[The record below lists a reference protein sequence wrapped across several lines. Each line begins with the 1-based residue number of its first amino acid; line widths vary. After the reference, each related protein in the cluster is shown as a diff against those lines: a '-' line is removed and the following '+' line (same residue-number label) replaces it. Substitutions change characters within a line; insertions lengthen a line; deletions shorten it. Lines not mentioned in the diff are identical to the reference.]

1 MNISLTKFNFQSLQP
16 KFRIW
21 FFYLTILDFIILS
34 IYLMLFQINKSVYF
48 GSDSINTINT
58 LSPKYLD
65 ITNCLCIITIKR
77 NDQIY
82 INENYL
88 NLDQFKNYVKGLKK
102 KKKSFVVILCDHNAN
117 LNSLFHVM
125 DTLNNFNIPDII
137 SNEH

>member
-1 MNISLTKFNFQSLQP
+1 
-16 KFRIW
+16 
-21 FFYLTILDFIILS
+21 
-34 IYLMLFQINKSVYF
+34 MLFHINKSIYF
-48 GSDSINTINT
+48 GSDFINTINT

-88 NLDQFKNYVKGLKK
+88 NLHQFKNYVKGLKK
-102 KKKSFVVILCDHNAN
+102 KKNSYVVILCHNNAN

-125 DTLNNFNIPDII
+125 DTLNNFNIPDVII
-137 SNEH
+137 SGTSL

>member
-1 MNISLTKFNFQSLQP
+1 
-16 KFRIW
+16 
-21 FFYLTILDFIILS
+21 
-34 IYLMLFQINKSVYF
+34 MLFQINKSVYF

-137 SNEH
+137 ISGTTL